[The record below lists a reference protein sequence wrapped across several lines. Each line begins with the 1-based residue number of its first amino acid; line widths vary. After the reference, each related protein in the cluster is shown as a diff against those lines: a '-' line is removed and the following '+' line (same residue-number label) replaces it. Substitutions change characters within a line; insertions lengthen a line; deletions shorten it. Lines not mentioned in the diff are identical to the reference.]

1 LSKSNALKQLEYLPT
16 PPLRPMLQGICSF
29 WDILARLGLP
39 SIPVDSSRLRRLLDK
54 GSELARKVEGE
65 DWASQGDE
73 IHRFWE
79 AILTSVNKSVV
90 ERNQHA
96 IARLVI
102 SGALKFYLER
112 RVKVYQY
119 LLDNPKTLD
128 VKLDSPLIIAG
139 FPRTGS
145 TLLHRLLSQ
154 DSNAR
159 AYQYWEL
166 TTPTPSPIPND
177 TKDWRIR
184 QLAWTF
190 KALDFLVPGHTKTIE
205 AFHMASPTTVEEDT
219 ALMWSTGLMNPL
231 IFLHG
236 DSQLRESTFSPS
248 GKVGSYRFLRRCC
261 QILNAKYPSNAQL
274 RLKSP
279 FHSLYIDA
287 LFEEFPDAR
296 LITIHRDP
304 QAVVK
309 SWLSFV
315 AQVSVPTFREQSFTI
330 DEFSLPQLEF
340 LERSGEVMAK
350 CLGTSGKQSAYNHL
364 PLSFTQFVSDP
375 IQSVDKIYRHF
386 NLGTLSNVDRGKMI
400 ELLSKKEAQKTMLPN
415 YQLSELG
422 IDADELSARF
432 TSYNK
437 AFGHLY

>member
-1 LSKSNALKQLEYLPT
+1 
-16 PPLRPMLQGICSF
+16 MLQGVCSL
-29 WDILARLGLP
+29 WDILARVGLP
-39 SIPVDSSRLRRLLDK
+39 SIPVDTAGLRRLLDK
-54 GSELARKVEGE
+54 GTKLARKVEGE
-65 DWASQGDE
+65 DWASEGDE

-79 AILTSVNKSVV
+79 ATLCAVNKSVV

-102 SGALKFYLER
+102 YGALKFYLDR

-145 TLLHRLLSQ
+145 TLLHRLVAQ
-154 DSNAR
+154 DSMAR

-184 QLAWTF
+184 QLAWSF
-190 KALDFLVPGHTKTIE
+190 KALDFIVPGHTKTIE

-219 ALMWSTGLMNPL
+219 ALMWSTGLMNPI
-231 IFLHG
+231 IFLHS
-236 DSQLRESTFSPS
+236 DAKLRETLFSPA
-248 GKVGSYRFLRRCC
+248 GKAGSYRFLRRCC
-261 QILNAKYPSNAQL
+261 QILNAKYPSSAHL

-279 FHSLYIDA
+279 FHSLYLEA

-296 LITIHRDP
+296 LVTIHRDP
-304 QAVVK
+304 KAVVE

-315 AQVSVPTFREQSFTI
+315 ARVSVPTFRKESFTI
-330 DEFSLPQLEF
+330 DEFSRPQLEF
-340 LERSGEVMAK
+340 LERSGEVMANF
-350 CLGTSGKQSAYNHL
+350 LAPSGKPSEHNHL
-364 PLSFTQFVSDP
+364 PLSFSQFVSDP
-375 IQSVDKIYRHF
+375 IHAVEKIYQFF
-386 NLGTLSNVDRGKMI
+386 NLGTLSDVDRDKMKN
-400 ELLSKKEAQKTMLPN
+400 LLSKKEAQKTMLPN
-415 YQLSELG
+415 YRLSELG
-422 IDADELSARF
+422 IDAGDLDARF
-432 TSYNK
+432 TGYSK